1 MEMMRP
7 IPRSFDII
15 GSREKAVA
23 IVEIPRALRD
33 FEGEVAKRIMERHK
47 NVKSVLVKE
56 SERLGESRIRRYR
69 VLAGDQNT
77 EVIHREAGC
86 LFKLDPQKVYF
97 SPREGTERGRV
108 AEKVRDG
115 EEILVMFSGVG
126 PYPIVI
132 AKRHEKVKVI
142 AIESNPDAHKY
153 CLENIYLNRVQDKV
167 IALLGDVRDI
177 CPKLGTTF
185 DRIVMPLPKGAHQ
198 FLDLAIPLL
207 NCGGT
212 IHFYHWAREPD
223 LFSQA
228 EELLSNASER
238 FGRRAEFLEEVRVS
252 QYSPRIWKIRV
263 DARIHC

>member
-1 MEMMRP
+1 MEPMRL

-23 IVEIPRALRD
+23 IVEIPPDLRD
-33 FEGEVAKRIMERHK
+33 FEEGVAKAIMERHK

-56 SERLGESRIRRYR
+56 SERLEEYRIRRYR
-69 VLAGDQNT
+69 VLAGDPDT
-77 EVIHREAGC
+77 EVVHREAGC

-97 SPREGTERGRV
+97 SPREGAERMRI

-115 EEILVMFSGVG
+115 EKILVMFSGVC

-132 AKRHEKVKVI
+132 AKRHEKVRII
-142 AIESNPDAHKY
+142 AVESNPHAHNY
-153 CLENIYLNRVQDKV
+153 CVENIHLNRVQDKV

-177 CPKLGTTF
+177 CPTLGSTF
-185 DRIVMPLPKGAHQ
+185 DRIVMPLPKGAYQ

-207 NCGGT
+207 NCGGVV
-212 IHFYHWAREPD
+212 HFYHWAREPD
-223 LFSQA
+223 LFSKA
-228 EELLSNASER
+228 KEILSTASER

-252 QYSPRIWKIRV
+252 QYSPRVWKVRV
-263 DARIHC
+263 DARILC